1 MFNQNIDS
9 SLTLKHLVINIY
21 IHLIT
26 NGKKTNKQ
34 TNMNL
39 KETGT
44 GNIGGFG
51 RKEIKKYCIKIQYQK
66 FKTLVISC
74 SGRFALVF

>member
-39 KETGT
+39 KESGE

-51 RKEIKKYCIKIQYQK
+51 RKKGKKEI
-66 FKTLVISC
+66 L
-74 SGRFALVF
+74 